1 MTTSE
6 QFEAAETMQK
16 HGGSFVKA
24 LAECYFRA
32 DELNKLR
39 LVNAFHD
46 YFQKYGSLREVHH
59 DLPQ

>member
-39 LVNAFHD
+39 LVNAFNE
-46 YFQKYGSLREVHH
+46 YFELYAKMHEVHH